1 MTPGSDSPVHVR
13 TMRASDLPF
22 AARLH
27 RACLPHGL
35 FPALGERFLGRYL
48 FTYATSP
55 FGVALIV
62 EADRE
67 PSGFLVGS
75 FDDQAHRNH
84 VVRHHGTSLAVRAGV
99 AMLCRPPVAWRFLT
113 TRLGRYALG
122 FTRRRLAPAR
132 GVSTAMPEPSS
143 AVLSHVAVA
152 PSARGAGA
160 GTALVKAFVERVS
173 ATEARA
179 AELLTR
185 DDELGAGRFYACLG
199 WDQDGHLT
207 DRDGLRWSKFRIDL
221 D

>member
-1 MTPGSDSPVHVR
+1 
-13 TMRASDLPF
+13 MRASDLPF

-27 RACLPHGL
+27 CDCLPHGL
-35 FPALGERFLGRYL
+35 FPTLGARFVRRYL
-48 FTYATSP
+48 FTYASSP

-67 PSGFLVGS
+67 PRGFLVGS
-75 FDDQAHRNH
+75 LDDQAHRH
-84 VVRHHGTSLAVRAGV
+84 HTVRHHGTSLALRAGV
-99 AMLCRPPVAWRFLT
+99 AMLYRPPVAWRFLR
-113 TRLGRYALG
+113 TRLIRYALG

-132 GVSTAMPEPSS
+132 GASIATPEPSS
-143 AVLSHVAVA
+143 AVLSHVAVV

-160 GTALVKAFVERVS
+160 GTALVKAFVERVT
-173 ATEARA
+173 ATEAQA

-199 WDQDGHLT
+199 WDHDGHLT

-221 D
+221 A